1 MTDTKPTVLQILPAL
16 DVGGVER
23 GTLEIAKALVDRG
36 YGSFVVSNGG
46 RMLNQLEAEGSKHI
60 KINVGKKSLLTIRH
74 CSKLKNIIEEN
85 NVNIVHVRSRMPAW
99 ITYYALRSIE
109 EKNRPDF
116 ISTVHGP
123 YSVNFY
129 SKIML
134 RGQKIIA
141 ISDFIKNHIT
151 NNYTDIDPEIITVIH
166 RGIDKDKYNCHF
178 TPDAEWTNKW
188 QREVPG
194 TQNNLV
200 ITLPARITRW
210 KGQAD
215 FIDIIRKLLDSNIPV
230 HGVIAGAP
238 HPHKLGFYREIKN
251 KIQSSNMENHISL
264 IGQRDDMREIMKTS
278 DIVMSL
284 AKVPEAFGRTALEAL
299 SLGTPVV
306 AYDHGGAS
314 EVLNTLFPE
323 GLIPPNKTDAAVEKI
338 HALYKTNPEIN
349 KINPFTLD
357 SMITKTIKIYEE
369 SINKI

>member
-36 YGSFVVSNGG
+36 YGSFVVSDGG
-46 RMLNQLEAEGSKHI
+46 KMVNQLEAEGSKHL

-109 EKNRPDF
+109 KNRPVF

-129 SKIML
+129 SKIMM
-134 RGQKIIA
+134 RCQKIIA

-151 NNYTDIDPEIITVIH
+151 NNYTDIYPEIITVIH
-166 RGIDKDKYNCHF
+166 RGVDIDKYNF
-178 TPDAEWTNKW
+178 NFAPDAEWSHKW
-188 QREVPG
+188 QGEVPG
-194 TQNNLV
+194 TPNNLI

-215 FIDIIRKLLDSNIPV
+215 FIDIIRKLLDRKLPV
-230 HGVIAGAP
+230 HGVIAGGP

-251 KIQSSNMENHISL
+251 KIQSNGLEDHISL
-264 IGQRDDMREIMKTS
+264 IGHRDDMREIMKAS

-323 GLIPPNKTDAAVEKI
+323 GLIPPNKTDAAVDKI
-338 HALYKTNPEIN
+338 HALYKTKPEIN

-369 SINKI
+369 NINKI